1 MLHTDNT
8 TTQLSVSESN
18 RARVLRHLYHHGVS
32 SRAQIAN
39 ALALTPAAI
48 TKITAKLIE
57 AGIIEETG
65 DMEGR
70 KRRRSIGLHLDTARF
85 HVIGVKFARSL
96 VEIGVFDLAGT
107 ALSIEDLPTVNA
119 ETIPQTI
126 AAIHSTINSLLDDD
140 SSIIAIGMAVPGPY
154 LRQIGYTAVVS
165 SMQGWRSVN
174 FLDEF
179 ATAFRV
185 PVFVEQDAR
194 AGALAQYLFST
205 DGDCE
210 NIAYYLLGEGIGL
223 GIIDH
228 GQLINGALGTATEI
242 GHTSIDVNGPACDC
256 GNTGCLERYCSAVTM
271 HHRVNDMALIP
282 GSRSMTHRQACE
294 ALFELV
300 RAGNPA
306 ATSLLEETSRYVGY
320 GCVTICNMFNPERI
334 IIGDIL
340 SGAGRQLLDIV
351 RDVTRE
357 RTIPE
362 VFEATT
368 ISLSTL
374 PSDAAVVG
382 AAAVAI
388 AKFLD
393 HPSMFFDIG

>member
-1 MLHTDNT
+1 MTLTANT
-8 TTQLSVSESN
+8 SQASVSESN
-18 RARVLRHLYHHGVS
+18 RSRILHHLYHHGIS
-32 SRAQIAN
+32 SRAQIAD

-57 AGIIEETG
+57 AGLIEETG

-119 ETIPQTI
+119 ETIPQTL
-126 AAIHSTINSLLDDD
+126 AAIHASINALLDDD
-140 SSIIAIGMAVPGPY
+140 PDIIAVGMAVPGPY
-154 LRQIGYTAVVS
+154 LREIGYTAVVS

-194 AGALAQYLFST
+194 AGVLAQYLFST
-205 DGDCE
+205 NGDCE
-210 NIAYYLLGEGIGL
+210 NLAYYLLGEGIGL
-223 GIIDH
+223 GVIDH
-228 GQLINGALGTATEI
+228 GRLVNGALGTATEI
-242 GHTSIDVNGPACDC
+242 GHVSVDINGLPCDC
-256 GNTGCLERYCSAVTM
+256 GNVGCLERYCSAVTV
-271 HHRVNDMALIP
+271 HQRVNDTGLVA

-294 ALFELV
+294 ALFALV
-300 RAGNPA
+300 GENDPTAL
-306 ATSLLEETSRYVGY
+306 SILEEAGRYIGY

-334 IIGDIL
+334 IVGDIL
-340 SGAGRQLLDIV
+340 ASAGQRLLDIV
-351 RDVTRE
+351 RDIVRS
-357 RTIPE
+357 RISPE
-362 VFEATT
+362 VFESTT
-368 ISLSTL
+368 ISLSAL
-374 PSDAAVVG
+374 PTDAAVIG

-388 AKFLD
+388 TKFLD
-393 HPSMFFDIG
+393 HPSMFFDIV